1 MNREHEKKWMIS
13 PEEILSDRPVIPV
26 MVIEKLEQAV
36 PLARAILKGGI
47 RVLEIT
53 LRTPVALDAISEI
66 RKNVPDAVVGAGTV
80 TNSRDLY
87 DVLDVGGLFAIS
99 PGLTPDL
106 LNEAIRGPIALIPGI
121 STVSELMLGLERGY
135 EYFKFFPAE
144 AAGGIKMLK
153 SIAGPFP
160 DVKFCPTGGIS
171 KSNYRDY
178 LALDNVLCVGGSW
191 VVPTDLVREKNWD
204 AITELIKE
212 AVN

>member
-1 MNREHEKKWMIS
+1 MNRGHEKKWMIS

>member
-87 DVLDVGGLFAIS
+87 DVLDAGGLFAIS

-171 KSNYRDY
+171 RTNYRDY

>member
-87 DVLDVGGLFAIS
+87 DVLDAGGLFAIS

>member
-1 MNREHEKKWMIS
+1 MSREHEKKWMIS

-66 RKNVPDAVVGAGTV
+66 RENVPDAVVGAGTV

>member
-1 MNREHEKKWMIS
+1 MSREHEKKWMIS